1 MQHGTCEPVG
11 PGAFRKPSARS
22 GADVLSADP
31 YRRRMRHRFSV
42 LLTTTLVLLAGCR
55 DETARDRLPGT
66 PAAARGGAPSSE
78 TFGAVVDAVLPAI
91 VFIQAEAR
99 PAVTQRPMFPG
110 MQQPPGELLPVGAGS
125 GVIYTPDGLILT
137 NNHVVQ
143 QADRVT
149 VMLYDRRQFEAEV
162 VARDPSTD
170 VAVVRIEGEGFPAAR
185 LGDSDGVRLGDWV
198 LALGSPL
205 GLEFTVTA
213 GIISATGRSLGILG
227 RGMREDPQAAPLEHF
242 IQTDAAINP
251 GNSGGPLVNLAGEV
265 IGINTAIA
273 SPTGAFAGYG
283 FAIPSNLARV
293 VADQLVQF
301 GVVRRPFLGVSL
313 DNITAADAQVYGL
326 ATAEG
331 AEVRRIEPGSP
342 AEQAGMQLG
351 DVVLAVGDVPVASVG
366 DLQVALAQL
375 PPGSTA
381 QLRVVRFGEEVR
393 LSVRLGEIRTGVVPE
408 RRPEPAEGPGRL
420 GFAVVEQGGA
430 VVVVGVRSFSA
441 AARAGVRPRQRIVE
455 VNRRPVASAAQV
467 EAAVRDAGR
476 DVVSLIVED
485 PQVGRII
492 INYRMGG

>member
-1 MQHGTCEPVG
+1 MTN
-11 PGAFRKPSARS
+11 RARI
-22 GADVLSADP
+22 L
-31 YRRRMRHRFSV
+31 
-42 LLTTTLVLLAGCR
+42 LLAVLALAAACR
-55 DETARDRLPGT
+55 PDAGTDALPPT

-78 TFGAVVDAVLPAI
+78 TFGAVVDQVLPAI

-110 MQQPPGELLPVGAGS
+110 MQQGPGELLPVGAGS
-125 GVIYTPDGLILT
+125 GVIYTEDGLILT

-149 VMLYDRRQFEAEV
+149 VMMYDRRQFEAQV

-170 VAVVRIEGEGFPAAR
+170 LAVVRIEGQGFPAAR
-185 LGDSDGVRLGDWV
+185 LGDSEGVRLGDWV

-213 GIISATGRSLGILG
+213 GIVSATGRALGILG
-227 RGMREDPQAAPLEHF
+227 RGTQAEEAQAAPLEHF

-273 SPTGAFAGYG
+273 SPTGTFAGYG

-301 GVVRRPFLGVSL
+301 GMVRRPYLGVSL
-313 DNITAADAQVYGL
+313 DNVSAADAQVYGL

-342 AEQAGMQLG
+342 GDRAGLQLG
-351 DVVLAVGDVPVASVG
+351 DVILGVGEQPVASVG
-366 DLQVALAQL
+366 DLQVALAPLQ
-375 PPGSTA
+375 PGSTT
-381 QLRVVRFGEEVR
+381 QLRLVRYGREVQLPVQLGEVR
-393 LSVRLGEIRTGVVPE
+393 SGVVPE

-430 VVVVGVRSFSA
+430 VFVAGVRSFSA
-441 AARAGVRPRQRIVE
+441 AARAGVRPGQRVEE
-455 VNRRPVASAAQV
+455 VNRQPVRTAADI
-467 EAAVRDAGR
+467 EAAVRAAGR